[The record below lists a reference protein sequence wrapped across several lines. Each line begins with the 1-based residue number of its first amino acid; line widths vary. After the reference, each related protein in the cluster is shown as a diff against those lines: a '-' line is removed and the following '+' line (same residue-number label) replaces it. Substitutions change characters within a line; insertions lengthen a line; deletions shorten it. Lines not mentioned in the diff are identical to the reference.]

1 MHPAR
6 ARGNEGEARVICEC
20 IRCAASHR
28 DGSQWSVRRVI
39 EREGQRP
46 RVYVRCDVCG
56 SEWGSSAPDAI
67 EARRAFLK
75 AGGHE
80 VPMERPDIVVPAPT
94 LFGGTLVPH
103 SQGFVKVGSNLRGR
117 SAQQVVDAVRRSGK
131 GRS

>member
-1 MHPAR
+1 
-6 ARGNEGEARVICEC
+6 VICEC

-28 DGSQWSVRRVI
+28 DGSKWSVLRVI

-56 SEWGSSAPDAI
+56 SEWGSSTPDAI
-67 EARRAFLK
+67 KAGEAFLE

-80 VPMERPDIVVPAPT
+80 PMAEPPAVVVPAPT
-94 LFGGTLVPH
+94 LFGGTLPQQSH
-103 SQGFVKVGSNLRGR
+103 GFVKVGSNLRGR
-117 SAQQVVDAVRRSGK
+117 SAQSVVDAIRRSGK